1 MRDGDLLDGLVRV
14 EPRGVDREGLGVE
27 ALADGGVGEVAGEFG
42 EVLFRCEVGAHDVRE
57 AGLAQVAGEGEGGV
71 EDVFDAAAA
80 GGVDG
85 GFVGLV
91 VSLV

>member
-1 MRDGDLLDGLVRV
+1 
-14 EPRGVDREGLGVE
+14 
-27 ALADGGVGEVAGEFG
+27 VAGELG
-42 EVLFRCEVGAHDVRE
+42 EVLFRREVGAHDVRE
-57 AGLAQVAGEGEGGV
+57 AGLAQVAGEGQRGV

-91 VSLV
+91 VLR